1 MMVTLKMDQLSQ
13 WTNMHQDLL
22 NDLINSL
29 TILPGVGKKSAQ
41 RMALYLLDKNKDGA
55 GILAKNLERAIDEI
69 GRCSRCRMLT
79 SNNLC
84 KICSDTGRDVNSICV
99 VENPSDVLAIE
110 STGGFK
116 GRYFVLLGRLSP
128 IEGIS
133 PDDLGI
139 NDFLKLIKIENIK
152 EVILATSSTVEG
164 DATAIYIKD
173 HIKDIKVS
181 RISYGIPIGGELE
194 YVDGNTIARAIQG
207 RTEINVD

>member
-1 MMVTLKMDQLSQ
+1 
-13 WTNMHQDLL
+13 MHQDLL
-22 NDLINSL
+22 NDLINAL

-55 GILAKNLERAIDEI
+55 GILAKTMLDAAEHIS
-69 GRCSRCRMLT
+69 RCSRCRMLT

-84 KICSDTGRDVNSICV
+84 KVCSDTTRENTSICV
-99 VENPSDVLAIE
+99 VESPSDVLAIE
-110 STGGFK
+110 STGGYRGK
-116 GRYFVLLGRLSP
+116 YFVLLGRLSP
-128 IEGIS
+128 IEGVS
-133 PDDLGI
+133 PEDLGI
-139 NDFLKLIKIENIK
+139 HDFLKLIKVENIE

>member
-1 MMVTLKMDQLSQ
+1 
-13 WTNMHQDLL
+13 MHQDLL

-55 GILAKNLERAIDEI
+55 GILAKTLEKAIDEI
-69 GRCSRCRMLT
+69 GRCARCRMLT

-84 KICSDTGRDVNSICV
+84 KMCSDNTRDMNSICV

-128 IEGIS
+128 IDGIS

-139 NDFLKLIKIENIK
+139 NDFLKLIEIENIK

-173 HIKDIKVS
+173 HINDIKVS

-194 YVDGNTIARAIQG
+194 YVDANTIARAIQG

>member
-1 MMVTLKMDQLSQ
+1 
-13 WTNMHQDLL
+13 MHQDLL

-55 GILAKNLERAIDEI
+55 GILAKNLEKAIDEI

-79 SNNLC
+79 SNDLC
-84 KICSDTGRDVNSICV
+84 KICSDTSRDMNSICV

-139 NDFLKLIKIENIK
+139 NNFLKLIKIENIK

>member
-55 GILAKNLERAIDEI
+55 GILAKNLEKAIDEI

-79 SNNLC
+79 SNELC
-84 KICSDTGRDVNSICV
+84 KICSDTSRDMNSICV

>member
-1 MMVTLKMDQLSQ
+1 
-13 WTNMHQDLL
+13 MHQDLL

-55 GILAKNLERAIDEI
+55 GILAKTLEKAIDEI
-69 GRCSRCRMLT
+69 GRCARCRMLT
-79 SNNLC
+79 SNSLC
-84 KICSDTGRDVNSICV
+84 KTCSDNTRDMNSICV

-128 IEGIS
+128 IDGIS

-173 HIKDIKVS
+173 HISDIKVS

>member
-1 MMVTLKMDQLSQ
+1 
-13 WTNMHQDLL
+13 MHQDLL

-55 GILAKNLERAIDEI
+55 GILAKNLEKAIDEI

-79 SNNLC
+79 SNDLC
-84 KICSDTGRDVNSICV
+84 KICSDTSRDMNSICV

-139 NDFLKLIKIENIK
+139 NDFLKLIKVENTK

>member
-1 MMVTLKMDQLSQ
+1 
-13 WTNMHQDLL
+13 MHQDLL

-55 GILAKNLERAIDEI
+55 GILAKNLEKAIDEI

-79 SNNLC
+79 SNDLC
-84 KICSDTGRDVNSICV
+84 KICSDTSRDMNSICV

-139 NDFLKLIKIENIK
+139 NGFLKLIKIENIK

-164 DATAIYIKD
+164 DATAIYMKD

>member
-1 MMVTLKMDQLSQ
+1 
-13 WTNMHQDLL
+13 MHTDLL

-41 RMALYLLDKNKDGA
+41 RMALYLLDKNTDGA
-55 GILAKNLERAIDEI
+55 GILAKTLENAVKEI
-69 GRCSRCRMLT
+69 KRCTSCRMLT
-79 SNNLC
+79 SNDLC
-84 KICSDTGRDVNSICV
+84 KVCSDTNRDTNKICI

-110 STGGFK
+110 STGGYK
-116 GRYFVLLGRLSP
+116 GIYFVLLGRLSP
-128 IEGIS
+128 IDGIGPEELGIS
-133 PDDLGI
+133 DL
-139 NDFLKLIKIENIK
+139 LKILNLKNID

-173 HIKDIKVS
+173 HINNIKVS

-207 RTEINVD
+207 RTEVNVD

>member
-1 MMVTLKMDQLSQ
+1 
-13 WTNMHQDLL
+13 MHQDLL

-55 GILAKNLERAIDEI
+55 GILVKNLEKAIDEI

-79 SNNLC
+79 SNDLC
-84 KICSDTGRDVNSICV
+84 KICSDSSRDMNSICV

-128 IEGIS
+128 IEGVS

-207 RTEINVD
+207 ITEINVD

>member
-1 MMVTLKMDQLSQ
+1 
-13 WTNMHQDLL
+13 MHQDLL

-29 TILPGVGKKSAQ
+29 TILPGVGRKSAQ

-55 GILAKNLERAIDEI
+55 GILAKNLEKAIDEI
-69 GRCSRCRMLT
+69 GRCSKCRMLT
-79 SNNLC
+79 SNDLC
-84 KICSDTGRDVNSICV
+84 KICSDTSRDINSICV

>member
-13 WTNMHQDLL
+13 WTKMHQDLL

-55 GILAKNLERAIDEI
+55 GILAKNLEKAIDEI

-84 KICSDTGRDVNSICV
+84 KICSDTSRDINSICV